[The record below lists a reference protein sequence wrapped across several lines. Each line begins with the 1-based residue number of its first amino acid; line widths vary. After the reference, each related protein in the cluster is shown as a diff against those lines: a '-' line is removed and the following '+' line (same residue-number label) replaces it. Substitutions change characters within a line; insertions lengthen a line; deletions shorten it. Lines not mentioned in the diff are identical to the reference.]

1 MKAILLHHA
10 GGDKYTYRNMQQNL
24 LPEIESIAFELPG
37 RSDRITE
44 SFVDNLEEA
53 VDDIYN
59 QLIKQLP
66 DDYIIIGNSM
76 GSIIAFLLTHKLKQD
91 NKNLPKHLFLA
102 SRLSPDAYKNEPN
115 IKGISSDDFWKV
127 VQQYDGVPE
136 QLLAHKELKE
146 FYEPILRSDFELLQ
160 QYNESFEH
168 IESIDVPS
176 SVLFGD
182 QDIRNVSM
190 ERMQGWRKFF
200 TNEIE
205 IKSFEGGHF
214 FMYEN
219 KRVVEYIKQMFNL
232 TTLSS

>member
-10 GGDKYTYRNMQQNL
+10 GGDKYAYRNMQQSL
-24 LPEIESIAFELPG
+24 LPEIESIAYELPG

-44 SFVDNLEEA
+44 SFVNNLAAA

-59 QLIKQLP
+59 QLTKELP
-66 DDYIIIGNSM
+66 QEYFIVGNSM
-76 GSIIAFLLTHKLKQD
+76 GSIIAFLLTHKLIQE
-91 NKNLPKHLFLA
+91 NKTLPKHLFLA
-102 SRLSPDAYKNEPN
+102 SRLSPDAYKKEPN
-115 IKGISSDDFWKV
+115 IIGISSDDFWKV
-127 VQQYDGVPE
+127 VQQYDGVPG
-136 QLLAHKELKE
+136 QLLQHKELKE

-160 QYNESFEH
+160 QFNESFES
-168 IESIDVPS
+168 IESIDIPA

-182 QDIRNVSM
+182 KDVRNVS
-190 ERMQGWRKFF
+190 EEKMQGWRNFF

-219 KRVVEYIKQMFNL
+219 KEVVDYIKKKL
-232 TTLSS
+232 CVDK